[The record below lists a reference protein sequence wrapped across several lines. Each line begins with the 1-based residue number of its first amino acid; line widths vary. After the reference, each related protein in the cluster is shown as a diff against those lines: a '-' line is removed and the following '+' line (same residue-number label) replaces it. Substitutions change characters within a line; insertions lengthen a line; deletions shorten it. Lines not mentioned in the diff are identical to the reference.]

1 MKLRNIINRTIFSI
15 LVANTTFTL
24 GLALAPVVDAETQ
37 KPVPTAKPALKPVAS
52 TKPVATTK
60 PLATTKPVAQV
71 SKTKPKVKAK
81 RDVFGPFVPPP
92 PPNIPTFSSV
102 GDMGSFDM
110 DLSGLSFLSE
120 ADLKSRLVS
129 NEIRLKNAQS
139 KLKDQTALVDENKKR
154 AQNFVE
160 LFDQGIVSKKELE
173 GSSKDAEQA
182 VADLEE
188 AKGKCKD
195 LELTV
200 KAMKDRLSVLQ
211 KRKALSKA
219 NSKLIGSFEIRKQ
232 NKSKSR
238 QPSKQKSS
246 SKSLLEATTSDKN
259 KK

>member
-1 MKLRNIINRTIFSI
+1 
-15 LVANTTFTL
+15 
-24 GLALAPVVDAETQ
+24 
-37 KPVPTAKPALKPVAS
+37 
-52 TKPVATTK
+52 
-60 PLATTKPVAQV
+60 
-71 SKTKPKVKAK
+71 
-81 RDVFGPFVPPP
+81 
-92 PPNIPTFSSV
+92 
-102 GDMGSFDM
+102 M

-120 ADLKSRLVS
+120 ADLKSRLTS
-129 NEIRLKNAQS
+129 NELRLKNAQS

-154 AQNFVE
+154 AQNFVD
-160 LFDQGIVSKKELE
+160 LFAQGIVSKKELE

-219 NSKLIGSFEIRKQ
+219 NSKLIGSFETRKQ

-238 QPSKQKSS
+238 LPSKQKIE
-246 SKSLLEATTSDKN
+246 SKSSLAETASDKS

>member
-1 MKLRNIINRTIFSI
+1 MKLRNIINRATILIVVST
-15 LVANTTFTL
+15 TTFTL
-24 GLALAPVVDAETQ
+24 ELALAPVVDAETQ

-52 TKPVATTK
+52 TKPV
-60 PLATTKPVAQV
+60 ATTKPVAQV

-92 PPNIPTFSSV
+92 PPNIPTFSSASE
-102 GDMGSFDM
+102 MGSFDI

-120 ADLKSRLVS
+120 ADLKARLAS
-129 NEIRLKNAQS
+129 NELRLKNAQS

-173 GSSKDAEQA
+173 GSSKDADQA

-200 KAMKDRLSVLQ
+200 KAMKERLGVLQ

-219 NSKLIGSFEIRKQ
+219 NSKLIGSFETRKR

-238 QPSKQKSS
+238 PPSKQKIE
-246 SKSLLEATTSDKN
+246 SKSSPEETTSDKS

>member
-15 LVANTTFTL
+15 LIANTI
-24 GLALAPVVDAETQ
+24 GLSLFCVALAQSSTKAA
-37 KPVPTAKPALKPVAS
+37 TAVKPAPIVVK
-52 TKPVATTK
+52 TKVPE
-60 PLATTKPVAQV
+60 
-71 SKTKPKVKAK
+71 KTKPKSKIK

-102 GDMGSFDM
+102 SEMGSFDM
-110 DLSGLSFLSE
+110 DLSGLSFMSE
-120 ADLKSRLVS
+120 ADLKSRLTS
-129 NEIRLKNAQS
+129 NELRLKNAQS

-160 LFDQGIVSKKELE
+160 LFAQGIVSKKELE

-182 VADLEE
+182 VSDLEE

-219 NSKLIGSFEIRKQ
+219 NAKLIGSFEIRKQ

-238 QPSKQKSS
+238 LPSKQKIE
-246 SKSLLEATTSDKN
+246 SKSSPAETTSDKS

>member
-15 LVANTTFTL
+15 LIANAIGLSLLCVAHAQSSTRSSTPAKAAT
-24 GLALAPVVDAETQ
+24 A
-37 KPVPTAKPALKPVAS
+37 AKPASAV
-52 TKPVATTK
+52 
-60 PLATTKPVAQV
+60 
-71 SKTKPKVKAK
+71 KTKVPEKTKTKSKIK

-92 PPNIPTFSSV
+92 PPNIPTFSNA
-102 GDMGSFDM
+102 GEMGSFDI
-110 DLSGLSFLSE
+110 DLSGLSFMSE
-120 ADLKSRLVS
+120 ADLKSRLTS
-129 NEIRLKNAQS
+129 NELRLKNAQS
-139 KLKDQTALVDENKKR
+139 KLKDQTALVEENKKR

-160 LFDQGIVSKKELE
+160 LFAQGIVSKKELE

-200 KAMKDRLSVLQ
+200 KAMKDRISVLQ
-211 KRKALSKA
+211 KRKALSKGSA
-219 NSKLIGSFEIRKQ
+219 KPIGSFEIRKQ

-238 QPSKQKSS
+238 LPSKQKIE
-246 SKSLLEATTSDKN
+246 SKSSLEETTSDKS